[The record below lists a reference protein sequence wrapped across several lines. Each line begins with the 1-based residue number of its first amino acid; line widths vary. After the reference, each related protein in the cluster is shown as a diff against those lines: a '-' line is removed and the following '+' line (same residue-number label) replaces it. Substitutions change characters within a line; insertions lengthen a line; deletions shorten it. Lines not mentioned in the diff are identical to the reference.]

1 MRISLP
7 ASWHRFLYVFGL
19 SLTAAGL
26 PLSKFMISV
35 SVFWIGINW
44 LWEGDFAA
52 KWRRFK
58 SRPAVAVLMGVFVL
72 HLIGLF
78 WTNDAGAG
86 WRDVRV
92 KLPLLLFPFVIGT
105 TPQLTRKELS
115 WVIGIF
121 LSAVFVSA
129 ASTMMVAAGWWQ
141 REVSD
146 LRKASRFVS
155 LIRLSLMADLA
166 IFWLGRVLFRQGP
179 AWHKAGA
186 LLGISALTLFLV
198 YMQSLTGLVVL
209 AAGGFLLMV
218 VFLLLRRQRKAVL
231 AVSILFGAAVAYA
244 ASETTA
250 AWQIFNPTAE
260 QLSAD
265 TKLTARTPR
274 GNAYT
279 HDAADP
285 MIENGR
291 RVKLW
296 ICWPELD
303 SAWNTRSRISL
314 NGGKT
319 SGGVPIIYVLLR
331 YMTSKGLHKD
341 ADGVAKLT
349 DHDIAQIEQGLCNAA
364 WPEMSQ
370 LRKRMYQVF
379 WELHVY
385 GSGGDPSGKSVT
397 MRFELAQTALACIS
411 ETPLL
416 GHGTGSTEKTMRN
429 FYIHNGTPLDE
440 SFQWMHPHNQFLS
453 IALTLGIP
461 ALLYFVFSLTF
472 PMSRM
477 GRWKNYISLAFFI
490 IAVTSFLN
498 DDTLETQQGVT
509 FFAYFNALVLFAL
522 PSGSNRDVMKQE

>member
-72 HLIGLF
+72 HLIGLL

-92 KLPLLLFPFVIGT
+92 KLPLLLFPFIIGT

-121 LSAVFVSA
+121 LAAVFTSA
-129 ASTMMVAAGWWQ
+129 ATTFLVAAGWWH
-141 REVSD
+141 REIND

-166 IFWLGRVLFRQGP
+166 IFWLGRGLFRQGP
-179 AWHKAGA
+179 TWHKAGA
-186 LLGISALTLFLV
+186 LAGITALTLFLV

-209 AAGGFLLMV
+209 AVGGFLLV
-218 VFLLLRRQRKAVL
+218 LVFLLLRRQRKAVF
-231 AVSILFGAAVAYA
+231 AVSILFAAAIAYA
-244 ASETTA
+244 GMETMA
-250 AWQIFNPTAE
+250 AWKIFTPNSIQQSEDSKLSMKTA
-260 QLSAD
+260 Q
-265 TKLTARTPR
+265 
-274 GNAYT
+274 GYNYT
-279 HDAADP
+279 HDARDP

-296 ICWPELD
+296 VCWPELD
-303 SAWNTRSRISL
+303 SAWNSRSRIPL

-319 SGGVPIIYVLLR
+319 SAGVPVVNVLLR
-331 YMTSKGLHKD
+331 YMTSKGLRKD
-341 ADGVAKLT
+341 AGGVAQLT
-349 DHDIAQIEQGLCNAA
+349 TQDIAQIEQGLCNAS

-397 MRFELAQTALACIS
+397 MRFELAQTAMACIS
-411 ETPLL
+411 EAPIL
-416 GHGTGSTEKTMRN
+416 GHGTGSSEKTMRS
-429 FYIHNGTPLDE
+429 FYAKNGTPLSE

-453 IALTLGIP
+453 FTLTLGIP
-461 ALLYFVFSLTF
+461 ALLYFIFSLTY

-509 FFAYFNALVLFAL
+509 FFAYFNALVLFAM
-522 PSGSNRDVMKQE
+522 PSGSNRDVMK

>member
-1 MRISLP
+1 MKISLP

-26 PLSKFMISV
+26 PLSKFLISV

-72 HLIGLF
+72 HLVGLL

-92 KLPLLLFPFVIGT
+92 KLPLLLFPFIIGT
-105 TPQLTRKELS
+105 TPQLSRKEFS
-115 WVIGIF
+115 WVIGMF
-121 LSAVFVSA
+121 LAAVFVSVG
-129 ASTMMVAAGWWQ
+129 STLLVAAGWWQ
-141 REVSD
+141 REISD

-166 IFWLGRVLFRQGP
+166 IFWLGRVLFRPVPRWQ
-179 AWHKAGA
+179 KAGA
-186 LLGISALTLFLV
+186 IAGIAALTLFLV

-209 AAGGFLLMV
+209 AAGGFLLML

-231 AVSILFGAAVAYA
+231 AVSILFAAAIAYVAI
-244 ASETTA
+244 ETTT
-250 AWQIFNPTAE
+250 AWKLFTPNATQQT
-260 QLSAD
+260 AD
-265 TKLTARTPR
+265 TQLATHTARGHT
-274 GNAYT
+274 YT
-279 HDAADP
+279 HDALDP

-303 SAWNTRSRISL
+303 SAWNSRSRITL

-319 SGGVPIIYVLLR
+319 TGGAPIANVLLR
-331 YMTSKGLHKD
+331 YMTSKGLRKD
-341 ADGVAKLT
+341 ADGIKQLT
-349 DHDIAQIEQGLCNAA
+349 DADIRNVEQGLCNAS
-364 WPEMSQ
+364 WPEMSR

-397 MRFELAQTALACIS
+397 MRFELSQTALACIA
-411 ETPLL
+411 EAPLL
-416 GHGTGSTEKTMRN
+416 GHGTGSSEKTMRN
-429 FYIHNGTPLDE
+429 FYTRNGTPLDE

-453 IALTLGIP
+453 FALTLGIP
-461 ALLYFVFSLTF
+461 MLLYFIFSLTY

-477 GRWKNYISLAFFI
+477 GRWRNYISLAFFI

-522 PSGSNRDVMKQE
+522 PLGSNRDVMK